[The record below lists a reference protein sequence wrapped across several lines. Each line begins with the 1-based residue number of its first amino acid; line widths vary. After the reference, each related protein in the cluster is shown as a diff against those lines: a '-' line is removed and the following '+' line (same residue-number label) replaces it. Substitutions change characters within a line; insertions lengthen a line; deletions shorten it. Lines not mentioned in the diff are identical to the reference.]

1 VKDILYDRELMAI
14 PFNGNNYA
22 ILINVKILSQL
33 RCLHRLLL
41 LASIG
46 EFFFGI
52 PARESF
58 LIIVQYN
65 FLYGILSG

>member
-1 VKDILYDRELMAI
+1 MAI

-52 PARESF
+52 AGRGDF